1 MRQKC
6 NPGPMF
12 FVSLVTLEAS
22 ILDIETDSSL
32 PGQVGDETDKN
43 NPRAASC
50 LLMADHGH
58 SQWMMW

>member
-1 MRQKC
+1 
-6 NPGPMF
+6 MF

-50 LLMADHGH
+50 LLMAEHGH